1 MVTEKLNSTAQIWC
15 CVFLYLLVFGDGGS
29 DVKFLPGFQG
39 PLPFELETGYIGVGE
54 SEDVQLFYYFTKSES
69 QPESDPI
76 ILWLTGGPG
85 CSALSGLLFEI
96 GPFTL
101 EKEKYNGSLP
111 RIVLNPYSWSK
122 VASIIFL
129 DSPVGTG
136 FSYAKTPSALQ
147 SSDMQTCH
155 ETYEFV
161 RKWLND
167 HPEFISNPFYVA
179 GDSYSGILVPI
190 ISQFISDG
198 NEMGIHP
205 QINLQGYMLGNPL
218 TFPEENDYKIQFAHG
233 MALISDELYESLQ
246 VHCNG
251 KYQSVDPSNAKCLQ
265 DINTFNELING
276 LDGAQILDWT
286 CGFAVTMVDDIASQ
300 RRRSLHQQ
308 LNHHPLSAIKCH
320 IDWYRLSYYW
330 ADNESVRDALHIK
343 KGSIGSW
350 TRCNLK
356 LQYKTTTWNSIPY
369 HANLSAKGYSGDHD
383 MMVPFLST
391 QAWIRSLNY
400 SIIDEW
406 RQWTVEGQVAGF
418 IGSVT
423 MPFTDEPKC
432 KTVRSTSSGSPQLPP
447 SHCSPAPP
455 ASSPSFHLPADPSR
469 IAGDGE
475 EHNHAQISPDSGSG
489 LLV

>member
-1 MVTEKLNSTAQIWC
+1 MVTEKLNSTAQKWC

-29 DVKFLPGFQG
+29 QVKFLPGFQG

-122 VASIIFL
+122 
-129 DSPVGTG
+129 
-136 FSYAKTPSALQ
+136 
-147 SSDMQTCH
+147 
-155 ETYEFV
+155 
-161 RKWLND
+161 WLND

-233 MALISDELYESLQ
+233 MALISDELYE

-286 CGFAVTMVDDIASQ
+286 CGFAVSMSDDIASQ

-308 LNHHPLSAIKCH
+308 LDHHPLSALKCH

-350 TRCNLK
+350 IRCNLK

-369 HANLSAKGYSGDHD
+369 HANLSAKGYRSLIYSGDHD

-406 RQWTVEGQVAGF
+406 RQWTVEGQVAG
-418 IGSVT
+418 
-423 MPFTDEPKC
+423 
-432 KTVRSTSSGSPQLPP
+432 
-447 SHCSPAPP
+447 
-455 ASSPSFHLPADPSR
+455 
-469 IAGDGE
+469 
-475 EHNHAQISPDSGSG
+475 
-489 LLV
+489 